1 MGKQKKILDKVVECL
16 RKSILVF
23 MQTKE
28 EKSTLLTLIDNALL
42 ERQAD
47 KELEEKLISKN
58 ILLSR
63 N

>member
-1 MGKQKKILDKVVECL
+1 
-16 RKSILVF
+16 